1 MNLDGGTMGTI
12 LAVLVPAAAAIAH
25 AAVLNEKVRRHD
37 KSIEN
42 FGERINT
49 LEGKAKLAEHELSKG
64 YKLPGEY
71 AGK

>member
-37 KSIEN
+37 DSIDN
-42 FGERINT
+42 FGKRIGN
-49 LEGKAKLAEHELSKG
+49 LEIKAELAERELSKG